1 MNYRNTEMKIDQIIG
16 YLNDGKI
23 NLSPVFQRG
32 HVWTV
37 SIRRKLMQNIVLGRP
52 IPAIFLYKEPSGTR
66 YSYNILDGKQRL
78 ESLML
83 FVGTKRD
90 DLRIPN
96 WSNYFHPPKLRRDVS
111 FWIQLEAKKRTFADL
126 DEDTV
131 RDFREYSIPTIEI
144 TLTDETTLDEIITL
158 FVDINQQG
166 VKVDRFSIVKAM
178 GSRDK
183 LLQSTFNLIAMTQK
197 RGEDVHYRVK
207 ANEFTHVLKTLR
219 LVENTLDNNAKVDRM
234 WERLLEIALF
244 TRTNEH
250 RKPVEVLKGFIRAR
264 EQGEKSDPALKVKEA
279 SVLRGI
285 FRFLRVVYRGTELRD
300 LPLATDY
307 THFYAMIT
315 GLIAGDLPD
324 RYAKDALTEK
334 LIVLGRMIAGT
345 LPKPTDRRVAG
356 MFSKYLELSAKRTT
370 EASRRE
376 ERQQHFLD
384 LIDAL

>member
-1 MNYRNTEMKIDQIIG
+1 
-16 YLNDGKI
+16 
-23 NLSPVFQRG
+23 
-32 HVWTV
+32 
-37 SIRRKLMQNIVLGRP
+37 
-52 IPAIFLYKEPSGTR
+52 
-66 YSYNILDGKQRL
+66 
-78 ESLML
+78 ML

-90 DLRIPN
+90 DLNIPN
-96 WSNYFHPPKLRRDVS
+96 WSGYFHPPKLRRDVS
-111 FWIQLEAKKRTFADL
+111 FWIQLDTKKRTFADL
-126 DEDTV
+126 DADTV

-183 LLQSTFNLIAMTQK
+183 LLQSTFNLIALTQK

-219 LVENTLDNNAKVDRM
+219 LVENTQDNNAKVDRM
-234 WERLLEIALF
+234 WERLLEVAMF
-244 TRTNEH
+244 FRSSEH

-264 EQGEKSDPALKVKEA
+264 EQDEKSDPALKVTEA
-279 SVLRGI
+279 RALRKI
-285 FRFLRVVYRGTELRD
+285 FKFLREAYRNTQLKD

-315 GLIAGDLPD
+315 GLIAGDLLGK
-324 RYAKDALTEK
+324 YAEDVLTEK
-334 LIVLGRMIAGT
+334 LIVLGRMIEGT
-345 LPKPTDRRVAG
+345 LAKPTDKKVAG
-356 MFSKYLELSAKRTT
+356 MFSKYMELSAKRTT